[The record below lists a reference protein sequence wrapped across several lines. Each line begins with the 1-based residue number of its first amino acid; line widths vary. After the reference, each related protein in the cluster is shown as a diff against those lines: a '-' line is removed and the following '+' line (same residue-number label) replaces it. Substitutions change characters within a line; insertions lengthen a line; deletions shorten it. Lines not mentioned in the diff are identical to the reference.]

1 VLYGACDL
9 DLLRRVAVA
18 AAVAFVLRQQRAA
31 TPLYDLHIAR
41 RRVFWVAAVG
51 GLIVFGSLMG
61 ALFTGQQFMQNVLGY
76 SAFDTG
82 FAILPSAVFMVLVA
96 APSARLVHA

>member
-18 AAVAFVLRQQRAA
+18 FVLRQQRAA
-31 TPLYDLHIAR
+31 TPLYDPHIAR

-61 ALFTGQQFMQNVLGY
+61 ALFTR
-76 SAFDTG
+76 
-82 FAILPSAVFMVLVA
+82 SAVHA
-96 APSARLVHA
+96 ERARLFHI